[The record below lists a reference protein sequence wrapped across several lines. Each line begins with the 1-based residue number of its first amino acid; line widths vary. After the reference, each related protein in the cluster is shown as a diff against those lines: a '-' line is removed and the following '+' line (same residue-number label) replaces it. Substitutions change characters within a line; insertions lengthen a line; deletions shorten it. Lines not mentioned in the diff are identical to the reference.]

1 MTVTAVEGFVASG
14 LSCGIK
20 SEGRQ
25 DLALVATTDGS
36 PVTAAGVFTTNRMTA
51 APVQVCRDHLSATGG
66 RATGVVLNSGNA
78 NAATGAA
85 GLADAERM
93 CEITAEALGCS
104 PDEVLVCSTGWI
116 GYPLPMDA
124 ITTGIGRATVRD
136 YRTWRQRGPFS
147 VLVWQRKCALL
158 KLPNAVQVILHA
170 PLGGGAEGR
179 VWSGVKAVLIDNRI

>member
-20 SEGRQ
+20 SEGRP

-36 PVTAAGVFTTNRMTA
+36 PVTAAGVFTSNRMTA
-51 APVQVCRDHLSATGG
+51 APVQISRDHLLATGG
-66 RATGVVLNSGNA
+66 RATGVDLNSGNA
-78 NAATGAA
+78 NAATGAV

-116 GYPLPMDA
+116 GYPLPMDRIAPA
-124 ITTGIGRATVRD
+124 IPTVVAALD
-136 YRTWRQRGPFS
+136 ADGGP
-147 VLVWQRKCALL
+147 A
-158 KLPNAVQVILHA
+158 A
-170 PLGGGAEGR
+170 
-179 VWSGVKAVLIDNRI
+179 AVLSLIHI

>member
-20 SEGRQ
+20 SNGRP

-36 PVTAAGVFTTNRMTA
+36 PVTAAGVFTSNRMTA
-51 APVQVCRDHLSATGG
+51 APVQVCRDHLLATGG

-124 ITTGIGRATVRD
+124 ITAGIGRVADFLNSAAR
-136 YRTWRQRGPFS
+136 P
-147 VLVWQRKCALL
+147 
-158 KLPNAVQVILHA
+158 LPR
-170 PLGGGAEGR
+170 P
-179 VWSGVKAVLIDNRI
+179 S